1 MAFISKVFRTFDELI
16 SEKIIPLERQNSGS
30 WWKGILVGF
39 GLAIL
44 SLGTMAL
51 VSGSGLAVEVVR
63 YLFVLVLGVSWG
75 VLMLAIFLDGKY
87 VAEHSD
93 WQPAL
98 GLYLGVV
105 LFFPVVGFFFALVY
119 LYKRHSSLGVP

>member
-1 MAFISKVFRTFDELI
+1 MAFIRKVFRAFDELLLG
-16 SEKIIPLERQNSGS
+16 KIIPLERQNSGS

-63 YLFVLVLGVSWG
+63 YLLVLVLGVSWG

-98 GLYLGVV
+98 GL
-105 LFFPVVGFFFALVY
+105 
-119 LYKRHSSLGVP
+119 